1 MAINKLFPPVMVR
14 EINSVPKIA
23 REGGGE
29 GINTVPWRGVSQ
41 SVFIYNYFLDGIYF
55 QYHGFLLKR
64 VYSIYEKTF
73 QGITFFLY

>member
-1 MAINKLFPPVMVR
+1 MAINKRFSLVMVR
-14 EINSVPKIA
+14 EINSVPKIE
-23 REGGGE
+23 REGG

-64 VYSIYEKTF
+64 VYMGKTF
-73 QGITFFLY
+73 QGIILY